1 MNFFTGIG
9 RKHTTLQDR
18 HGMPD
23 IELLNRTVDYAQH
36 LSLPE
41 KDGAAS
47 IQSAI
52 AYGGQNAC
60 LLFYTDGTEAGS
72 MNAGYLVG
80 QSLAFLRF
88 LGVEAVIGRVMP
100 EGVANTPP
108 GEQRFAAALF
118 LEERGSRTI
127 AERRRRNERTAQS
140 PCICTENRE
149 NWSDELLSFAKA
161 RYPRTFRRI
170 RASSKESWIHF
181 AMKRTGRRHA
191 AEDAFEAGMAA
202 ANIMTAAEEL
212 WVDLEMVKIR
222 AAASDGYLFSVCR
235 KGDRR
240 ISYA

>member
-1 MNFFTGIG
+1 MNFFAGIG
-9 RKHTTLQDR
+9 RKHSTSQDR

-23 IELLNRTVDYAQH
+23 LELLNRTVEYAQH
-36 LSLPE
+36 LILPE
-41 KDGAAS
+41 KRGTATIQAAS
-47 IQSAI
+47 
-52 AYGGQNAC
+52 AYGGQGAC

-100 EGVANTPP
+100 EGVLNNPP
-108 GEQRFAAALF
+108 GAQRFAAALF
-118 LEERGSRTI
+118 LEERECRTTG
-127 AERRRRNERTAQS
+127 ERRKGREQTAQS

-170 RASSKESWIHF
+170 RASRKESWIHF
-181 AMKRTGRRHA
+181 AMKRSGKRHA
-191 AEDAFEAGMAA
+191 EEDAFEAGMAA

-222 AAASDGYLFSVCR
+222 AAAPEGYLFSVCR